1 MPSLLALLGAAVLVA
16 VGMAKWRIAPMMVLV
31 IAVFEG
37 AVRKWILPD
46 AGQWIYLGKDVLI
59 IGASIGCWGPRLVG
73 RRRPS
78 GGHPANG
85 ALAAFGLLA
94 MLELTNTWL
103 PNLPVG
109 LFGIKAYLAYVPLM
123 YMIPAC
129 FEDVARVKRFWNRYL
144 MLALIPLI
152 LGVVQFALPPSHVLN
167 RYAWEDERAP
177 GVGVAAFS
185 GTEKPRITGTF
196 SYISGYTS
204 YLMLICL
211 VAVSLGMTEKGKR
224 SRLMLYG
231 VLTLIVAN
239 LLMTGSRQPF
249 LVLGAAVPIL
259 LALAWRAGGVGGR
272 RVVVMAGV
280 GLPLVALLASS
291 LFPEAQGA
299 FVERAQGSHDLR
311 RRLAE
316 MLSGPVSAL
325 GEAGSFG
332 YGIGSTHQARV
343 FLMPGEI
350 SDRLPPP
357 AENEWDRIIL
367 EVGPLGFA
375 LVLLMRVLVSLQ
387 LWSAYRASKGSE
399 LRTYVAA
406 ALVFSLISIPGSLVF
421 NHTASAF
428 YWFMAGFGLIRRSS
442 SSPLDPVS
450 PPGASRR
457 EYAW

>member
-1 MPSLLALLGAAVLVA
+1 MSSLLVLLAGAGLMALGA
-16 VGMAKWRIAPMMVLV
+16 AKWRIAPMIVLV

-37 AVRKWILPD
+37 AFRKWIVPD
-46 AGQWIYLGKDVLI
+46 AGQWIYLAKDVILLGAC
-59 IGASIGCWGPRLVG
+59 IGFWGPGVLGRGRL
-73 RRRPS
+73 S
-78 GGHPANG
+78 GWHRVNG
-85 ALAAFGLLA
+85 GVAALGLLA
-94 MLELTNTWL
+94 VLELMNPWL
-103 PNLPVG
+103 PNLLVG
-109 LFGIKAYLAYVPLM
+109 LFGIKAYLMYVPLM

-129 FEDVARVKRFWNRYL
+129 FEDVARVRRFWNRYL

-167 RYAWEDERAP
+167 RYAWEDKRAP
-177 GVGVAAFS
+177 GVGVAGFG

-196 SYISGYTS
+196 SYITGYTS
-204 YLMLICL
+204 YLTLICL

-239 LLMTGSRQPF
+239 LLMTGSRGPF
-249 LVLGAAVPIL
+249 LMLGAAVPMFF
-259 LALAWRAGGVGGR
+259 ALAWRFRGVGGR

-280 GLPLVALLASS
+280 GLPLVALLTSS

-299 FVERAQGSHDLR
+299 FVERVQGTDDLS
-311 RRLAE
+311 RRLAG

-325 GEAGSFG
+325 DEAGLFG
-332 YGIGSTHQARV
+332 YGIGSTHQARR

-357 AENEWDRIIL
+357 AENEWERIIL

-375 LVLLMRVLVSLQ
+375 LVLLTRVLVALQ
-387 LWSAYRASKGSE
+387 LWVAYRASQGSE
-399 LRTYVAA
+399 LRTYVAT
-406 ALVFSLISIPGSLVF
+406 ALVFSLISIPTNLVF

-442 SSPLDPVS
+442 SSPPDPVS
-450 PPGASRR
+450 PPGARRR
-457 EYAW
+457 EYAR